1 MIIMKSCGYPFNN
14 KVIPTGAKQRESGF
28 TLVEVM
34 ISTTIIA
41 LVVYL
46 AFQAQSFFVNIW
58 YSHKLS
64 TLAAME
70 NYRAHTLVRS
80 AIESITEYFITDPE
94 SERAGARYPYF
105 IADSASVAFVTLSS
119 VFSKGHAAAGK
130 ISLKK
135 NSGEKTTALVYEE
148 MPFDTLYIRY
158 QGDRTAYSRSI
169 VIADN
174 VSKATFRYYGTWE
187 IIWDSEL
194 EYYKTIKRWQDVYQ
208 GKDRNTTPDII
219 EITLSGK
226 NGDQTLSFPVKSHNP
241 YKQAFFNNEIQPE

>member
-1 MIIMKSCGYPFNN
+1 
-14 KVIPTGAKQRESGF
+14 VTPTGAMRRETGF

-58 YSHKLS
+58 YSNKIS
-64 TLAAME
+64 TLSAME
-70 NYRAHTLVRS
+70 DYRAHSLLRN

-105 IADSASVAFVTLSS
+105 IADGASVAFVTLSS

-135 NSGEKTTALVYEE
+135 SSGEKTAVLVYEE
-148 MPFDTLYIRY
+148 MPFDSLYIRY
-158 QGDRTAYSRSI
+158 QGDHITYSRSI
-169 VIADN
+169 VIADK

-208 GKDRNTTPDII
+208 GKDRKTTPDII

-226 NGDQTLSFPVKSHNP
+226 TGDQTLSFPVKSHNP
-241 YKQAFFNNEIQPE
+241 YKEAFFNNEIQPD